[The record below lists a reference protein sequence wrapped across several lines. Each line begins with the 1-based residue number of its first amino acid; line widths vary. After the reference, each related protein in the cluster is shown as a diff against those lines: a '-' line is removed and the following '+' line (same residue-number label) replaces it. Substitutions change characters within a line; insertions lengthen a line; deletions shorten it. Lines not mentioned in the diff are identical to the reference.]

1 MVSSSILFYQA
12 RVLLLCIFLRLKL
25 HCCEKMFENMF
36 ENMLEN
42 MLENMFENIYMF
54 ENINIGNRN
63 IGFCDN
69 WKL

>member
-1 MVSSSILFYQA
+1 
-12 RVLLLCIFLRLKL
+12 
-25 HCCEKMFENMF
+25 MFENMF

-42 MLENMFENIYMF
+42 MLENMFENMYRF
-54 ENINIGNRN
+54 ENMNIGNRN

>member
-1 MVSSSILFYQA
+1 M
-12 RVLLLCIFLRLKL
+12 LLCIFLRLTL

-42 MLENMFENIYMF
+42 MFENMLENMLENMFENMYRF
-54 ENINIGNRN
+54 ENMNIGNRN